1 MTALTR
7 NPINTSLLQSTKFRL
22 VFDRLPAVTY
32 FCQTANLPGVSVTEI
47 PRYTPFVELYHP
59 GEKLMYDTFN
69 ITFLVDEDL
78 RSWREIHDWMR
89 GMTFPTNFDEYKNL
103 ARRFPG
109 TNLPTFSK
117 NIPAYSDGILTIYS
131 NQNNPQ
137 FRVKLADMFPVN
149 LGSLVFN
156 VSDSAENTI
165 TSDATFRFSYYDI
178 DLV

>member
-22 VFDRLPAVTY
+22 VFDRLPAFTY
-32 FCQTANLPGVSVTEI
+32 FCQTTNLPGVSVTEI

-69 ITFLVDEDL
+69 VTFLVDEDL

-117 NIPAYSDGILTIYS
+117 NIPAYSDAILTIYS

-149 LGSLVFN
+149 LGSLLFN

-165 TSDATFRFSYYDI
+165 TCDATFRFSYYDI